1 MKMKKI
7 IYIAAACMT
16 VLSFTSCSD
25 TINIFPVENNT
36 ADGFY
41 QSEFELK
48 QAVMGVYARL
58 GRNGTN
64 TDFSTDFYLQ
74 SSEGRS
80 DNWYSANIPNA
91 QRDQCDLRNFQVTDA
106 TLLNQTNYGRLYQIV
121 KEANNLL
128 DKAPETYLRFRAEAS
143 FLRAFAYFE
152 LVRAYGP
159 QPVITTP
166 ITNEEAKPLLRQSAT
181 DVYAQIISDLEF
193 AMNTLDDFY
202 TDEDA
207 GRVGA
212 VAAKCLL
219 GQVYVTMAGYPL
231 NDKAAYGKAET
242 VLGSIMD
249 KVKARFSP
257 AYADI
262 FDVNKEN
269 RYDLFSI
276 QFASGGQSLGSSMAG
291 YVTTSSGSST
301 CFPEWAYAG
310 FSQQGQDFRV
320 DSLLIKQ
327 MTRVEDLR
335 LETCV
340 ASGYWNAVKHGNTAE
355 DSAKYYVERDILIK
369 YLTKDN
375 TNATIKSW
383 NDYPLNYPVL
393 RAADAYLLY
402 AEALVNNN
410 KAALAKEWVD
420 AIRERA
426 GLAPLAANP
435 TMDDIMYERRCEFLG
450 EGKRYFDLVR
460 MGETTFVN
468 TLKAFSDQYEH
479 VTVLGANAP
488 DKRDMLLPIPR
499 TVSNIHTTWDQNYG
513 Y

>member
-1 MKMKKI
+1 MKMKR
-7 IYIAAACMT
+7 YTAALCVAA
-16 VLSFTSCSD
+16 LSLTGCTD

-36 ADGFY
+36 ADQFY
-41 QSEFELK
+41 KTEFELK
-48 QAVMGVYARL
+48 QAVMGIYARL

-64 TDFSTDFYLQ
+64 TDFPTDFYLQ
-74 SSEGRS
+74 CSEGRS

-106 TLLNQTNYGRLYQIV
+106 TSLNQTNYARLYQII

-128 DKAPETYLRFRAEAS
+128 DKASADYPRFRAEAS
-143 FLRAFAYFE
+143 FLRALAYFE
-152 LVRAYGP
+152 LIRAYGP

-166 ITNEEAKPLLRQSAT
+166 ITNEEAKGLSRQSAS
-181 DVYAQIISDLEF
+181 DVYGQIITDLDF

-202 TDEDA
+202 SGEDA

-212 VAAKCLL
+212 VAAACLL
-219 GQVYVTMAGYPL
+219 GQVYVTMAGYPQ
-231 NDKAAYGKAET
+231 NDDTAYGKAET

-249 KVKARFSP
+249 KVKTRFAP
-257 AYADI
+257 HYADI
-262 FDVNKEN
+262 FDVTKEN

-310 FSQQGQDFRV
+310 YSQQGQDFRV
-320 DSLLIKQ
+320 DSLLIKR
-327 MTRVEDLR
+327 MKAAGDLR
-335 LETCV
+335 LAASV
-340 ASGYWNAVKHGNTAE
+340 ASGYWSTVKHGYTAA

-402 AEALVNNN
+402 AEALVRNS

-420 AIRERA
+420 AVRKRA
-426 GLAPLAANP
+426 GLAPLAGDP
-435 TMDDIMYERRCEFLG
+435 TMDDILYERRCEFLG

-460 MGETTFVN
+460 MGETTFVT

-499 TVSNIHTTWDQNYG
+499 TVRNIHTTWDQNYG

>member
-1 MKMKKI
+1 MKMK
-7 IYIAAACMT
+7 IYTAAVCVAAISLTGCT
-16 VLSFTSCSD
+16 D

-36 ADGFY
+36 ADQFY
-41 QSEFELK
+41 KTEFELK
-48 QAVMGVYARL
+48 QAVMGIYARL

-64 TDFSTDFYLQ
+64 TDFPTDFYLQ
-74 SSEGRS
+74 CSEGRS

-106 TLLNQTNYGRLYQIV
+106 TSLNQTNYARLYQII

-128 DKAPETYLRFRAEAS
+128 NKASADYPRFRAEAS
-143 FLRAFAYFE
+143 FLRALAYFE

-166 ITNEEAKPLLRQSAT
+166 ITNEEAKGLSRQSAV
-181 DVYAQIISDLEF
+181 DVYAQIITDLDF

-202 TDEDA
+202 SGEDA

-231 NDKAAYGKAET
+231 DDQTAYGKAEA
-242 VLGSIMD
+242 VLGGIID
-249 KVKARFSP
+249 KVKARFAP
-257 AYADI
+257 NYADI

-310 FSQQGQDFRV
+310 YSQQGQDFRI

-327 MTRVEDLR
+327 MKTSGDIR
-335 LETCV
+335 LETSV
-340 ASGYWNAVKHGNTAE
+340 ASGYWNTVKHGYTTA

-402 AEALVNNN
+402 AEALVQNG
-410 KAALAKEWVD
+410 KSSQAKEWVD
-420 AIRERA
+420 AVRKRA
-426 GLAPLAANP
+426 GLSPLVADP
-435 TMDDIMYERRCEFLG
+435 TMEDILYERRCEFLG

-460 MGETTFVN
+460 MGESTFVS
-468 TLKAFSDQYEH
+468 TLKTFSDQYGH
-479 VTVLGANAP
+479 VTVLGANTP
-488 DKRDMLLPIPR
+488 EKRDMLLPIPR
-499 TVSNIHTTWDQNYG
+499 TVRNIHTSWDQNYG